1 MAFSANDSGSGAPKA
16 DINVVPL
23 VDVLLVLLIIFMV
36 TAPLMSHKIEVEL
49 PEANLDQTDETKD
62 KVQPI
67 TLAIT
72 EEGDVYW
79 NDQAVTR
86 DVLES
91 QLAVEAQKTPQPA
104 INIRGDKTTRYHSI
118 NEVVNLAQA
127 KGMRKVGFRSEEHT
141 SELQSLMRISYAV
154 FCLKKK
160 TITSQS
166 H

>member
-36 TAPLMSHKIEVEL
+36 TAPLMSHKVKVEL
-49 PEANLDQTDETKD
+49 PEANLDQVDDTKN

-67 TLAIT
+67 TLAVT
-72 EEGDVYW
+72 DDGDVYW
-79 NDQAVTR
+79 NDQPVTR

-104 INIRGDKTTRYHSI
+104 VNIRGDKTTRYQAI
-118 NEVVNLAQA
+118 KDVVNTAQA
-127 KGMRKVGFRSEEHT
+127 QGMRKVGFVATKEQNR
-141 SELQSLMRISYAV
+141 
-154 FCLKKK
+154 
-160 TITSQS
+160 
-166 H
+166 